1 MQIENTVL
9 FCAARDIQ
17 EEQDRKQEDEKYADA
32 AGAIHDE
39 PPENTHPILKTYA
52 CIIERTP

>member
-17 EEQDRKQEDEKYADA
+17 EKHEEIEKCADA
-32 AGAIHDE
+32 AGAGPCKE
-39 PPENTHPILKTYA
+39 V
-52 CIIERTP
+52 